1 MSGAAPFLLEVMMFW
16 LMNMVRKAATRMD
29 RVTAPQ
35 RHRLKHH
42 VCGGSIRLVR
52 SRPQPITEEQLRA
65 HYDELYDLQQR
76 GILQVR
82 EITVEGRL
90 HVFDAALVEKCRTAK
105 RDRQTLTLR
114 RAQLVREG
122 RLDEARAL
130 ASKALTID
138 QEVTMMVEDNGAR
151 DIQEAVDADL
161 LEELVEEVIEE
172 VAEVKAVEPEEPEA
186 VAQEPEPE
194 PEPVR
199 AVPKPDFSKMNKA
212 ALLDWLYTNTGA
224 EDGKYDS
231 FSKKQLLKIAEDL

>member
-1 MSGAAPFLLEVMMFW
+1 MFW

-52 SRPQPITEEQLRA
+52 SRPQSITEDQLRA

-82 EITVEGRL
+82 EITVEGKL
-90 HVFDAALVEKCRTAK
+90 HVFDAALIEKCRTAK
-105 RDRQTLTLR
+105 RDRQALTLR
-114 RAQLVREG
+114 RTQLVREG

-130 ASKALTID
+130 TAETPID
-138 QEVTMMVEDNGAR
+138 QEVPTVEDSI
-151 DIQEAVDADL
+151 DIQEAVDVDL
-161 LEELVEEVIEE
+161 LEEVIEE
-172 VAEVKAVEPEEPEA
+172 VKAAEPEEPVA
-186 VAQEPEPE
+186 AQEPEP
-194 PEPVR
+194 VK

-231 FSKKQLLKIAEDL
+231 LSKKQLLKIAEDL